1 MSTTIYSLDGVKA
14 QVILPSAFGI
24 KVVNNKK
31 NSITDANFAN
41 AGFFTALDNNT
52 TFPVG
57 HLVVNGE
64 IISNA
69 ETSPSWINL
78 TGHTLSTLIVYN
90 DNRIEMKR
98 IADISKEPDVKYAI
112 SGIPILKDGWNVI
125 DKYDEGYF
133 GNETYY
139 TWHNFIGIRGDKI
152 VIIGSKCK
160 RWQMPYLMEV
170 FGLNDSIKLDGGG
183 SYIMHSGDLTV
194 KTNENRRIHNI
205 ITW

>member
-1 MSTTIYSLDGVKA
+1 MSTTIYSLDDVKA

-31 NSITDANFAN
+31 NSITNANFAN
-41 AGFFTALDNNT
+41 AGFFTTLDNNT

-64 IISNA
+64 VISNA

-112 SGIPILKDGWNVI
+112 SGIPI
-125 DKYDEGYF
+125 F
-133 GNETYY
+133 
-139 TWHNFIGIRGDKI
+139 
-152 VIIGSKCK
+152 
-160 RWQMPYLMEV
+160 V
-170 FGLNDSIKLDGGG
+170 F
-183 SYIMHSGDLTV
+183 M
-194 KTNENRRIHNI
+194 
-205 ITW
+205 